1 MQHDGT
7 LMTDGGFPGL
17 VPMDGSPDPG
27 LGGSMLF
34 VELKQP
40 DGSWLAYAIYRSE
53 HHAGWLGGPPPS
65 HADVDP
71 VLAYEY
77 WSEKDANGHSYAVFG
92 YWVESV
98 MDAIF
103 AFTTRQKELASGT
116 APPHDDAPS
125 AASQPASA
133 SEDDGNAIDADQ
145 ETSKAAS
152 GIDARLPHATS
163 QALIWRLATELVRRY
178 PDRLWIG
185 AEGGTTEEHEDGWY
199 DRITVV
205 DIKEPAPKFIA
216 CFNAEGSGLL
226 LNDGVP
232 RWTSAYRPGVDR
244 SAWLTEL
251 AQRAGLPDRPH
262 GLPPSTPQSLVQ
274 RYVAA
279 FLALQIGARTSW
291 LVRPPKTFGDFRSTF
306 VAANHWQQAH
316 PEFADFIL
324 CLAPATGYGGSAKL
338 ALSIHG
344 DLWRDDRQHF
354 HLPSLH
360 KSGKPATAILLETVP
375 DLLP

>member
-1 MQHDGT
+1 
-7 LMTDGGFPGL
+7 MTDGGFPGL

-27 LGGSMLF
+27 LGGSMLV
-34 VELKQP
+34 VEKKQP
-40 DGSWLAYAIYRSE
+40 DGSWLAYALYRSD
-53 HHAGWLGGPPPS
+53 HHVGWISGPPLS
-65 HADVDP
+65 HVDVDP
-71 VLAYEY
+71 ALAYEY
-77 WSEKDANGHSYAVFG
+77 WAEKDTNGDTYAVFG
-92 YWVESV
+92 YWVGSV
-98 MDAIF
+98 MDAICAF
-103 AFTTRQKELASGT
+103 AARQEQLAAGAVPLPDY
-116 APPHDDAPS
+116 APADTSPV
-125 AASQPASA
+125 ASA
-133 SEDDGNAIDADQ
+133 SKDDGYAIDTGQETSRAVGGIDADPVAP
-145 ETSKAAS
+145 T
-152 GIDARLPHATS
+152 RLPHATS

-185 AEGGTTEEHEDGWY
+185 AEGGTTEEQEDGWY
-199 DRITVV
+199 DRVTVI

-226 LNDGVP
+226 LDDGVP

-279 FLALQIGARTSW
+279 FLALQIGARKSW

-306 VAANHWQQAH
+306 AGADHWRQAH
-316 PEFADFIL
+316 PELADYVL
-324 CLAPATGYGGSAKL
+324 CLAPATGFGGSAKL

-344 DLWRDDRQHF
+344 DLWRDDGQHF

-360 KSGKPATAILLETVP
+360 KSGKPATAMLLQTVP